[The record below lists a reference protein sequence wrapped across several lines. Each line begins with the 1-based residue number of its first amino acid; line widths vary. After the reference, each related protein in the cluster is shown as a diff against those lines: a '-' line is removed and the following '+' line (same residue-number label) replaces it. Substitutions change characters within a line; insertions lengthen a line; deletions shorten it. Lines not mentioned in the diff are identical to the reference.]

1 MSTIFIRTAFLL
13 GLCLVT
19 TPAMAEQETERAIVR
34 TGDLNLATTAGER
47 TLNRRI
53 EHAATLVCG
62 RPDPYDIAM
71 SAPVR
76 ACRNRAIKRVAPQID
91 LAIAGARGAQSY
103 AMAGAAVVPGAR

>member
-1 MSTIFIRTAFLL
+1 MSTIFIRTTFLL

-34 TGDLNLATTAGER
+34 TGDLDLATTAGER

-53 EHAATLVCG
+53 EQAATAVCG

-76 ACRNRAIKRVAPQID
+76 ACRSRAIKRVAPQID
-91 LAIAGARGAQSY
+91 VAIAGARSARSY
-103 AMAGAAVVPGAR
+103 AMESARVAPGAR

>member
-1 MSTIFIRTAFLL
+1 MSTIFIRTTFLL
-13 GLCLVT
+13 GLCLAT
-19 TPAMAEQETERAIVR
+19 TPAVAEQDTERAIVR
-34 TGDLNLATTAGER
+34 TSDLDLATMAGER
-47 TLNRRI
+47 ALNRRI
-53 EHAATLVCG
+53 EQAATAVCG

-103 AMAGAAVVPGAR
+103 AMAGTAVGPGAR